1 MFLSSYAITLLVLH
15 DATSRVCQQLL
26 RATTQATEGFVTA
39 LQVQKPC
46 YCPAFAE
53 MCWQMHAVSAGW
65 TIVDALCNLL
75 AGPDVQLVEVA
86 VKWLLQQRQEGRPVF
101 VHCAHGH
108 GRSTV
113 VLCAALVAAGH
124 ANSFEEA
131 FQEVRAL
138 RPRVKLNFRQRNTL
152 LKWAERRSKLM

>member
-1 MFLSSYAITLLVLH
+1 M
-15 DATSRVCQQLL
+15 
-26 RATTQATEGFVTA
+26 
-39 LQVQKPC
+39 
-46 YCPAFAE
+46 
-53 MCWQMHAVSAGW
+53 
-65 TIVDALCNLL
+65 LC
-75 AGPDVQLVEVA
+75 AGPDVQLVEDG
-86 VKWLLQQRQEGRPVF
+86 VKWLLEQRKEGRPVY

-138 RPRVKLNFRQRNTL
+138 RPRVKLNFRQRKTL
-152 LKWAERRSKLM
+152 VEWAERRSKLM